1 VYSHKIYLFILILML
16 GILQTSMTVAQD
28 STQVISTK
36 RDSIAA
42 VKHQKVVPPQSIDQ
56 KWKAEVES
64 IKFND
69 TPIRD
74 VLQAIAMQND
84 LNLVVTD
91 NVDTKVTFY
100 FKKIAIWDLIQYLAD
115 TYKLSLQWQGNILKV
130 TKPDKEEETKSVPG
144 EFHVEL
150 TDSLI
155 TIKAQDYSL
164 KQAAQK
170 LTELTSINVLVDQD
184 LNSQVSGYLESVP
197 IVDGLQMFFKYNHL
211 RVRKWGNVLFV
222 GQGETGS
229 GGARSP
235 GMNQWVTVFDDST
248 ISLDLVNAP
257 VEHVIQQISE
267 NSNISII
274 NYNQIPGALTAKT
287 QKLSL
292 NQTLDLLLKNTN
304 YTYRIENGIYLI
316 GETKMEGMATREL
329 IRLKHLKSSGIKDLL
344 PVSIKS
350 QAEIIEVK
358 ELNSIVVIGSR
369 KIVDEARAFIQDID
383 HIVPQI
389 LIEALVVDYRINDM
403 KEFQLKFGI
412 DKQREA
418 SAIQLYPFIEGTT
431 TKDAMQSYA
440 NTNGSD
446 VLAKNIGFL
455 PDNFYAQLSAM
466 EQEGYAK
473 IQSKPHI
480 ATLNGNKASL
490 VISTTQYYIF
500 KSEVVVPTSS
510 QPTTQT
516 TQRFEKISAEIK
528 LEITPWVSAGG
539 EITTE
544 IHPEFSTPVGS
555 FNPDVPPTIN
565 SRIFDSTVR
574 LQDGETIVLGGLIR
588 NDDSKNY
595 QKFPILGDIPLIGW
609 FFRSHSIQNET
620 SELVIYITPHLN
632 MPPVN
637 MEDKHLLKPSGE

>member
-1 VYSHKIYLFILILML
+1 ML

>member
-1 VYSHKIYLFILILML
+1 MYSHKIYLFILILML

>member
-1 VYSHKIYLFILILML
+1 
-16 GILQTSMTVAQD
+16 MTVAQD